1 MFLKSFIVKWTVV
14 EITIVPPLIEGHGRD
29 RGTWPIHKVLKTNIF
44 NCGFTSGQERLA

>member
-29 RGTWPIHKVLKTNIF
+29 RGTWPIHKALKTNIF